1 MVVKLSIA
9 IDGPAGAGKSTA
21 ARLVAEQLGYQY
33 VNTGA
38 MYRAFALKAQES
50 GCKLS
55 NPSDLH
61 ALLQTTFIDIKGDQ
75 VYLDGVDV
83 SDKIRTSTIG
93 ALASDISVLPEV
105 REQMV
110 LWQRAMADNKG
121 VVMDGRDIGTVVLP
135 NADVK
140 VFLTASLA
148 ERTRR
153 RFEELRVGDPE
164 VEWEDVNLE
173 ISRRDEQ
180 DTKRAVAPLRKA
192 SDAFVLDSTELDI
205 SDVVAA
211 IVDLCKRR
219 FASCCTE

>member
-1 MVVKLSIA
+1 MVEKLSIA
-9 IDGPAGAGKSTA
+9 IDGPAGAGKSTV
-21 ARLVAEQLGYQY
+21 ARLVAERLGYQY
-33 VNTGA
+33 INTGA

-50 GCKLS
+50 GCSLS
-55 NPSDLH
+55 NPSDIY
-61 ALLQTTFIDIKGDQ
+61 ALLQTTSIDLKGDQ

-83 SDKIRTSTIG
+83 SEKTRSSTIG
-93 ALASDISVLPEV
+93 ALASDVSVLPEV

-110 LWQRAMADNKG
+110 LWQRALAKNKG

-135 NADVK
+135 DADVK

-153 RFEELRVGDPE
+153 RFEELCARGFV
-164 VEWEDVNLE
+164 VKWEDVSSE
-173 ISRRDEQ
+173 IAHRDEQ
-180 DTKRAVAPLRKA
+180 DTKRAVAPLKKA

-205 SDVVAA
+205 SDVVNV

-219 FASCCTE
+219 FISCCTE